1 VGIRTII
8 ETGATLDGVVCMGA
22 DFYETAAQRAA
33 NRAVGVPNVGIG
45 SGTIVRRAIIDKNAR
60 IGENCRIGIDPRD
73 RPDQDAENWSIRS
86 GIIVI
91 HKNGVLDPG
100 TVI

>member
-1 VGIRTII
+1 
-8 ETGATLDGVVCMGA
+8 M
-22 DFYETAAQRAA
+22 
-33 NRAVGVPNVGIG
+33 PNVGIG

-60 IGENCRIGIDPRD
+60 IGENCRIGIDPRH
-73 RPDQDAENWSIRS
+73 RPDQDAENWSIRN

-91 HKNGVLDPG
+91 HKNGVLAPG

>member
-1 VGIRTII
+1 
-8 ETGATLDGVVCMGA
+8 VVCMGA
-22 DFYETAAQRAA
+22 DVYETAAQKEA
-33 NRAVGVPNVGIG
+33 NRAAGVPNVGIG

-60 IGENCRIGIDPRD
+60 IGENCRIGIDSRE
-73 RPDQDAENWSIRS
+73 RPDQDGDGWSIRD

-91 HKNGVLDPG
+91 HKNGVVPPG